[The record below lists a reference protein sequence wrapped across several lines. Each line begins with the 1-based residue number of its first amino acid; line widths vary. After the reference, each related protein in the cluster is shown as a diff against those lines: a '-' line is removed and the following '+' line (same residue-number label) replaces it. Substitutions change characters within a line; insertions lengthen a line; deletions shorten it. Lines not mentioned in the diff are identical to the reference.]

1 MDKKKDRSIKRIFT
15 NKKTMNTIVF
25 IVFIILI
32 YILYSLLYNGSN
44 SEGENNQNNLG
55 FGSFL
60 GYLGYFLLFVVV
72 LLVILPSVLFL
83 IFSKRESALKPEERV
98 DPRNLDKHNRPEEI
112 EEDTEKEQEQDDGIP
127 EFNFDTHASTSN
139 CPAKDNIEEFMIRKS
154 KKQKAKEK
162 VLVEKKKMEKERI
175 HVDGTTG
182 RMSGSRSLKGE
193 VKKIELP
200 EYPNVN
206 NDKWIHISKI
216 PDMKNYVHKKDLPC
230 MSNYVHKKEIPNMS
244 EYVHKTKIPPI
255 KPLKKTSEL
264 PDDLDTVKI
273 DDIKKVYGIDM
284 NNYILKTS
292 IPKCLKCPDIND
304 YVLKS
309 SVPPF

>member
-1 MDKKKDRSIKRIFT
+1 
-15 NKKTMNTIVF
+15 
-25 IVFIILI
+25 
-32 YILYSLLYNGSN
+32 
-44 SEGENNQNNLG
+44 
-55 FGSFL
+55 
-60 GYLGYFLLFVVV
+60 
-72 LLVILPSVLFL
+72 
-83 IFSKRESALKPEERV
+83 
-98 DPRNLDKHNRPEEI
+98 
-112 EEDTEKEQEQDDGIP
+112 
-127 EFNFDTHASTSN
+127 
-139 CPAKDNIEEFMIRKS
+139 MIRKS

-162 VLVEKKKMEKERI
+162 ALVEKKKAERI
-175 HVDGTTG
+175 HVDPGNG
-182 RMSGSRSLKGE
+182 RMSGSRNNAGKE
-193 VKKIELP
+193 KKIEIP
-200 EYPNVN
+200 EFPNVN
-206 NDKWIHISKI
+206 SDKWIHISKI

-244 EYVHKTKIPPI
+244 EYIHKTKVPPI

-284 NNYILKTS
+284 NNYILKSS